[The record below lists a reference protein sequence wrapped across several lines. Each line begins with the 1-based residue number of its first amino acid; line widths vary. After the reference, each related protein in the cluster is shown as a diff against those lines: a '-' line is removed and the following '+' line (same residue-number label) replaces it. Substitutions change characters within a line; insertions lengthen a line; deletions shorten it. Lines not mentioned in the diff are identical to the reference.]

1 VRTRGELHGTSYER
15 SHAVPDEVQG
25 GEGESVRLRDDQL
38 AAEQSGGQRRQMVGM
53 DGRSRADMRLGR
65 SAVEARDPVEPQP
78 VQQVRV
84 VAVTEEPRGV
94 LADDVSVEVAEH
106 GHLVVAA
113 DRREDR
119 AHGRIGERRHQILSA
134 LRRARGPAREGILHW
149 LDPDDLTKPTQGLL
163 VDRGVPLGAAHDGET
178 TATRPPCG
186 TGGGTSRSLVTPASV
201 PEWTR
206 DLSGGDERGGVR
218 RGGRRRPR
226 PHPEELA
233 RLMSN
238 VAVLVDEE
246 PPPQEPDLLGL
257 YEGVPLTERDG
268 WWDAGSLPD
277 RITIFKGPLTRLC
290 DDREDLLDEIAVTV
304 VHEVAHHFGISD
316 ERLHELG
323 WD

>member
-1 VRTRGELHGTSYER
+1 
-15 SHAVPDEVQG
+15 
-25 GEGESVRLRDDQL
+25 
-38 AAEQSGGQRRQMVGM
+38 MVGM

-163 VDRGVPLGAAHDGET
+163 VDRGVPLGGRPRRRDHRDAAT
-178 TATRPPCG
+178 
-186 TGGGTSRSLVTPASV
+186 
-201 PEWTR
+201 
-206 DLSGGDERGGVR
+206 VR
-218 RGGRRRPR
+218 HGRRHEQVLGHAGQR
-226 PHPEELA
+226 A
-233 RLMSN
+233 R
-238 VAVLVDEE
+238 VD
-246 PPPQEPDLLGL
+246 
-257 YEGVPLTERDG
+257 
-268 WWDAGSLPD
+268 A
-277 RITIFKGPLTRLC
+277 
-290 DDREDLLDEIAVTV
+290 
-304 VHEVAHHFGISD
+304 
-316 ERLHELG
+316 
-323 WD
+323 